1 MSADLVFFPTT
12 VIFLIKV
19 AISWFGKISKTKG
32 PRGQFMCLTKL
43 LFLLPIGG
51 KLDPKEFP
59 ILPGS
64 PQPTQESVSS
74 GRWGANKTNG
84 NNPIS
89 NSRIIVF
96 MLGGMCYSECR
107 VGYEITKE
115 KSNKWEV
122 ILGSSQIL
130 TPEDFLDEVKKLS
143 EPLADEPIVIGK
155 SNF

>member
-1 MSADLVFFPTT
+1 MVNEQNVIISCIFKNPVAPPIACLEDNKTT
-12 VIFLIKV
+12 TPSGL
-19 AISWFGKISKTKG
+19 
-32 PRGQFMCLTKL
+32 FMHQTII

-84 NNPIS
+84 TNPIS

-115 KSNKWEV
+115 KNNKWEV

-130 TPEDFLDEVKKLS
+130 TPVDFLDEVKKLS
-143 EPLADEPIVIGK
+143 EPLAEEPYVIGESK
-155 SNF
+155 F